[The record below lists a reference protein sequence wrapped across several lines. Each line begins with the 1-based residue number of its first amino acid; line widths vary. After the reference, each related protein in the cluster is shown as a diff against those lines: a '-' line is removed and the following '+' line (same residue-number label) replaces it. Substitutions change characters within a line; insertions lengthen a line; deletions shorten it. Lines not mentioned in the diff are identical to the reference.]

1 MKIKIKRKLKESSGV
16 GGVHGAVGGVPV
28 STEDELKKFNANEEK
43 LSKLKGTRLEEMF
56 SSSTQMG
63 GVRISI
69 VSPDAE
75 HAGHVER
82 SQHQGLRNVMEE
94 IEDTIDLSDP
104 SATDKLMGVI
114 SDDPEGEEKEVQS
127 PMSRQHPVLF
137 RQILD
142 HGYEITKVLGKGM
155 WGMVFAAEDVDS
167 GGDYVVKVV
176 GVGKY
181 LTKKDKRIDPLDI
194 RRELD
199 NYATISDVASG
210 DERIWK
216 HFPEVYDTW
225 RGSLNNVR
233 VSGTGRN
240 AKVTGKI
247 PVGFI
252 VMEKLVPLT
261 PEESAFIPDLN
272 WVAAKERFA
281 IKDMDLEPYLHARDQ
296 SLKAKSYLKPSP
308 DGPEGKGGIES
319 ASRSVL
325 DSIARWWESDKMAPK
340 EEEYKDRKV
349 ATYEKALEVIEKIK
363 ESVSPKFLYRYERY
377 QDVNPEA
384 IDFLIKKRLDYITA
398 IYGSDD
404 GEYRDKE
411 FDPHILDGFRIL
423 QNDVADA
430 PYVHLVLLDLITA
443 LIKAARYHTKEYVK
457 EHLLMPAV
465 EGIAVQFIN
474 GIRSATTIPVHHK
487 PSDVKKN
494 KSLHGQKNFG
504 PEAKELFT
512 AFKLLYDKSGIY
524 PRDVHDANVMKREG
538 SGDIVVVD
546 LGMFGTDPN
555 WVPED
560 EQETQEKETMAES
573 RKCRIKVLTNT
584 KK

>member
-1 MKIKIKRKLKESSGV
+1 MKIKIKKKLKETSGAGAISGAP
-16 GGVHGAVGGVPV
+16 GGFPAPV
-28 STEDELKKFNANEEK
+28 VDKFNDKEERE
-43 LSKLKGTRLEEMF
+43 SKLKGTRLEEMF
-56 SSSTQMG
+56 SSSGQRG

-69 VSPDAE
+69 VSPEGE
-75 HAGHVER
+75 HAGRVER

-104 SATDKLMGVI
+104 SATDKLLGAVD
-114 SDDPEGEEKEVQS
+114 DDPKGEEKEVQS
-127 PMSRQHPVLF
+127 PMARQHPVLF
-137 RQILD
+137 FEILD

-181 LTKKDKRIDPLDI
+181 LTKKDKKIDPLDI

-199 NYATISDVASG
+199 NYATISDIASG

-240 AKVTGKI
+240 AKVTGRI

-272 WVAAKERFA
+272 WVAAQERFA

-308 DGPEGKGGIES
+308 DGPQGTGGIES

-325 DSIARWWESDKMAPK
+325 DSIARWWEYGKVAPK
-340 EEEYKDRKV
+340 EEEFKDRKV
-349 ATYEKALEVIEKIK
+349 ATYEKVLEAIEKIK

-398 IYGSDD
+398 IYGSDDD

-457 EHLLMPAV
+457 QHLLMPAV

-524 PRDVHDANVMKREG
+524 PRDVHDVNVMKREG

-546 LGMFGTDPN
+546 LGMFETDPD
-555 WVPED
+555 WVPES
-560 EQETQEKETMAES
+560 ERETQEKEAMAES
-573 RKCRIKVLTNT
+573 RKYRIKVLTNT